1 VASDVAGVVDVA
13 HERHV
18 PVYVD
23 EAWGAHFAFH
33 PRLPPSAMASGADAA
48 VASVHKLLAALS
60 PGAILNARGPY
71 LDLGRLAS
79 AVRITQTTSPFVPLL
94 ASIDACRRQMA
105 LHGEILLDRTIAL
118 AAAARHRIEQ
128 IPRLR
133 VLDAARLG
141 LPADRHDATRLV
153 IDVQGLGLT
162 GIEVERELRRRF
174 GVAPE
179 MSDLVGIVCLV
190 TVGDTPRSIDRLV
203 TALARIA
210 REPRRASR
218 PIDGL
223 LRSSAGAVAAS
234 PQRLT
239 PREAYFAP
247 ARSSPLAAAI
257 GKVAAELIVPYPPG
271 IPVLTP
277 GEVITGEKVDYLR
290 LAAAAGIHI
299 CGAADRELGSV
310 RVVV

>member
-1 VASDVAGVVDVA
+1 
-13 HERHV
+13 
-18 PVYVD
+18 
-23 EAWGAHFAFH
+23 
-33 PRLPPSAMASGADAA
+33 
-48 VASVHKLLAALS
+48 
-60 PGAILNARGPY
+60 
-71 LDLGRLAS
+71 
-79 AVRITQTTSPFVPLL
+79 
-94 ASIDACRRQMA
+94 MA
-105 LHGEILLDRTIAL
+105 LRGETLLDRTIAL

-128 IPRLR
+128 IPKLR
-133 VLDAARLG
+133 VLDTARLG

-223 LRSSAGAVAAS
+223 LRSSAGAVAAG